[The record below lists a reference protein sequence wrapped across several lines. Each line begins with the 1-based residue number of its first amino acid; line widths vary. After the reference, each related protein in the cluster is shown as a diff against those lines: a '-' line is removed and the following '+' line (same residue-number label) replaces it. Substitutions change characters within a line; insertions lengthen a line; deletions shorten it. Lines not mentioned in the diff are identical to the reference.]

1 MSYNCDQDSI
11 LSELEDNIDEC
22 VCVTTCGGTFRG
34 LLTGVSDDACK
45 IVCRGCVTVCRL
57 RDIEAV
63 TFIVNNCCC

>member
-1 MSYNCDQDSI
+1 MSYDCDHDSI
-11 LSELEDNIDEC
+11 LNELENNIDEC
-22 VCVTTCGGTFRG
+22 VCVTTSGGCFRG

-63 TFIVNNCCC
+63 TFCTSPSCC

>member
-1 MSYNCDQDSI
+1 MSYDCDHRDSI

-22 VCVTTCGGTFRG
+22 VCVTTSGGSFKG

-45 IVCRGCVTVCRL
+45 IVCRGCVTICRL

-63 TFIVNNCCC
+63 TFCISNCC